1 LFFTPEYPSVELV
14 TDLRGHE
21 GQILQL
27 AISADGRPVAS
38 VSADE
43 TLKLWRCF
51 TPTATK
57 NEESTDFESIPTCY
71 KLIR

>member
-1 LFFTPEYPSVELV
+1 MEMV

-21 GQILQL
+21 SRILLL
-27 AISADGRPVAS
+27 AMYPDGSSVAS

-57 NEESTDFESIPTCY
+57 NKETSDFESIPTCY